1 MLVLSF
7 LGKEQEKIPNLDIQP
22 SRRVGPDWAGLGWA
36 GLEGARGRRR
46 VYMKKTALISLFAFG
61 GWVLIPGAESL
72 IPVRERPLRL
82 PGSCVPCTDGAME
95 LRTSKDEL
103 TLAQTPEMYCCWPHM

>member
-7 LGKEQEKIPNLDIQP
+7 LGKEPEKIPNLDIQP

-72 IPVRERPLRL
+72 IPDEPCVSAPY
-82 PGSCVPCTDGAME
+82 GSRAPAY
-95 LRTSKDEL
+95 LARTGPWS
-103 TLAQTPEMYCCWPHM
+103 